1 MTMTTTTS
9 QIGRPPVDEA
19 PSLAVRRGWPEVEQ
33 ALEAGRLRG
42 AWEALLARDSAAT
55 FFQTPLWCVT
65 WYRCYQD
72 EFEPL
77 LLTAEAEDRIVGLAP
92 LAVQRA
98 TGRLVFAGEHMSD
111 YRDFLCED
119 ARRPDAL
126 ALFLP
131 YLLAQSPDARLVIG
145 QTQPDSAT
153 SEAVRRWAAG
163 QRRCR
168 VIVRT
173 HPCQRFRLQSREEL
187 RGLYRKKSIRQ
198 AVGFYRK
205 TGGLEYR
212 RLRDL
217 HEWSRI
223 KGAYFQQHSLRQA
236 FAGRPLAF
244 QDPRK
249 RTFYS
254 QLFESRSPD
263 IHFSGLWLAGRPISF
278 MFCVAFRGVLY
289 YGAPSVD
296 PVEQKRSPGLLHL
309 LEAMTDCQQEGFREM
324 DFTLGDS
331 TFKGRLAN
339 YCVDLPTV
347 YLYGRLQPFW
357 LDVTR
362 KTAADWAK
370 GLLIR
375 AGCSEQ
381 TWTSAKTTA
390 VRAWTRWKQ
399 SSRRDPL
406 RPLRLASRRLLR
418 LAYDGSTGEIFHLRP
433 GMLRRVSPVLLPG
446 EACEF
451 RQNRLEDFL
460 ALDGGDDGRIAA
472 LVRTAVDRINQGHTL
487 HTVLIG
493 GRLAHFGWA
502 YQPTEPLALPETQ
515 TRVPLPAG
523 ALSLYDFFTAASYRG
538 RRLYPANLAHI
549 ATAAFERRVPA
560 VYIVCERRNVAS
572 RRAIERV
579 GFQRAAVHRWTR
591 VLGLHWTRI
600 EEERRAVGGEGLA
613 A

>member
-1 MTMTTTTS
+1 MAVTAG
-9 QIGRPPVDEA
+9 QIRRPPAEEA
-19 PSLAVRRGWPEVEQ
+19 LTLAIHRGWPEVEQ
-33 ALEAGRLRG
+33 ALEAGRLRD

-55 FFQTPLWCVT
+55 FFQTPLWCAT

-77 LLTAEAEDRIVGLAP
+77 LLAAEARDRIVGLAP

-131 YLLAQSPDARLVIG
+131 YLLARSPDARLVIG
-145 QTQPDSAT
+145 HTQADSAT

-173 HPCQRFRLQSREEL
+173 HPCQRFRLQSPEDL
-187 RGLYRKKSIRQ
+187 RGLYRKKGIRQ
-198 AVGFYRK
+198 AVSFYRK
-205 TGGLEYR
+205 IGRLEYR
-212 RLRDL
+212 RVRDQ
-217 HEWSRI
+217 HEWSQI
-223 KGAYFQQHSLRQA
+223 KDAYFQQHSLRQA

-254 QLFESRSPD
+254 QLFESRSPE
-263 IHFSGLWLAGRPISF
+263 IHFSGLWLAERPISF

-309 LEAMTDCQQEGFREM
+309 LEAMTDCQRTGFREM
-324 DFTLGDS
+324 DFTMGDS
-331 TFKGRLAN
+331 AFKGRLAN
-339 YCVDLPTV
+339 DCVDLPTV

-357 LDVTR
+357 LDLTR
-362 KTAADWAK
+362 KTGADWAK
-370 GLLIR
+370 GLLAR
-375 AGCSEQ
+375 AGWSDQ
-381 TWTSAKTTA
+381 TWTSVKATA

-399 SSRRDPL
+399 RSRLEPL
-406 RPLRLASRRLLR
+406 RPLRLASRRLLA
-418 LAYDGSTGEIFHLRP
+418 LAYDRFTGEIFHLRP
-433 GMLRRVSPVLLPG
+433 GELRRVSPVLLPG

-451 RQNRLEDFL
+451 RRNRLEDFL
-460 ALDGGDDGRIAA
+460 ALTGGDDGRISA
-472 LVRTAVDRINQGHTL
+472 LVRTAVERINQGHTL
-487 HTVLIG
+487 HTVLVD

-502 YQPTEPLALPETQ
+502 YQPTEPLTLPETR

-523 ALSLYDFFTAASYRG
+523 ALSLYDFFTAEAYRG
-538 RRLYPANLAHI
+538 RRLYPANLTQI
-549 ATAAFERRVPA
+549 AAAAFERRVPA
-560 VYIVCERRNVAS
+560 VYIVAERRNVAS

-579 GFQRAAVHRWTR
+579 GFQRAAVHRRTR
-591 VLGLHWTRI
+591 VLGLHWNRI
-600 EEERRAVGGEGLA
+600 EEERRAVGGPGLA

>member
-1 MTMTTTTS
+1 MAVTAS
-9 QIGRPPVDEA
+9 QIRRPPADGA
-19 PSLAVRRGWPEVEQ
+19 LTLALHRGWPEVAQ
-33 ALEAGRLRG
+33 ALEAGRLRD

-55 FFQTPLWCVT
+55 FFQTPLWCAS

-77 LLTAEAEDRIVGLAP
+77 LLTAEADDRIVGLAP

-131 YLLAQSPDARLVIG
+131 YLLARSPDARLVVG
-145 QTQPDSAT
+145 QTQADSAT
-153 SEAVRRWAAG
+153 SEVVRRWAAG
-163 QRRCR
+163 QRGCR

-187 RGLYRKKSIRQ
+187 RGLYKKKGLRQ
-198 AVGFYRK
+198 AAGFYRK

-217 HEWSRI
+217 HEWLAI
-223 KGAYFQQHSLRQA
+223 KETYFQQHSLRQA

-249 RTFYS
+249 RAFYS

-263 IHFSGLWLAGRPISF
+263 IHFSGLWLAGRPIAF

-324 DFTLGDS
+324 DFTMGDS
-331 TFKGRLAN
+331 AFKERLAN

-362 KTAADWAK
+362 KAGADWAK
-370 GLLIR
+370 GLLAR
-375 AGCSEQ
+375 AGWSDQ
-381 TWTSAKTTA
+381 TWSSVKATA
-390 VRAWTRWKQ
+390 VRAWTRWKE
-399 SSRRDPL
+399 SRRPDPL
-406 RPLRLASRRLLR
+406 RPFRLASRRLLR
-418 LAYDGSTGEIFHLRP
+418 LAYDRFTGEIFHLRP
-433 GMLRRVSPVLLPG
+433 GELRRVSPVLTPG

-460 ALDGGDDGRIAA
+460 ALDGGNDGRIAA
-472 LVRTAVDRINQGHTL
+472 LVRTAVERINRGHRL
-487 HTVLIG
+487 HTVLVR

-502 YQPTEPLALPETQ
+502 YQPSEPLSFPETR
-515 TRVPLPAG
+515 TGVRLPAG
-523 ALSLYDFFTAASYRG
+523 ALSLYDFFTAEAYRG
-538 RRLYPANLAHI
+538 RRLYAANLAHI
-549 ATAAFERRVPA
+549 AAGAFERRVPA
-560 VYIVCERRNVAS
+560 VYIVCERRNIAS

-579 GFQRAAVHRWTR
+579 GFQRVAVHRWTR

-600 EEERRAVGGEGLA
+600 EEERRAVGGPGLA